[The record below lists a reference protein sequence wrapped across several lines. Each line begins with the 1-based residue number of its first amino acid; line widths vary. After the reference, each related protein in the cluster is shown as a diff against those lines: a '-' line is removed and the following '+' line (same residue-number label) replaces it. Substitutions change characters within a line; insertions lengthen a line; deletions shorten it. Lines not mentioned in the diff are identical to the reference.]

1 MTTLDRSYGI
11 IKKPV
16 ITEKASDATGIRN
29 AYTFRVPLDA
39 NKVEVRQA
47 VEQLF
52 EVKVKSVNTLRV
64 RGKWRVRG
72 RSIGR
77 SQAWKKAMVVLEEG
91 QTIDLL

>member
-1 MTTLDRSYGI
+1 VTTLDRSYEI

-39 NKVEVRQA
+39 NKVEVREA
-47 VEQLF
+47 VQKLF

-77 SQAWKKAMVVLEEG
+77 SKPWKKAMVVLEEG

>member
-1 MTTLDRSYGI
+1 MTTLDRSYAI

-39 NKVEVRQA
+39 NKVEVREA
-47 VEQLF
+47 VQKLF

-77 SQAWKKAMVVLEEG
+77 SQPWKKAMVVLEEG